1 MHTKLRW
8 DAEHDS
14 RIQLAAWRRGAYG
27 GSRVAVN
34 GSFVGMSHFA
44 AMALYSA
51 LVAGALACLTQRTTA
66 ARFRYAAI
74 TFSLFILVG
83 VGIAWLMYPLSR

>member
-1 MHTKLRW
+1 V
-8 DAEHDS
+8 AG
-14 RIQLAAWRRGAYG
+14 GAM
-27 GSRVAVN
+27 S
-34 GSFVGMSHFA
+34 GSFLATSHFTGMSHFA

-66 ARFRYAAI
+66 ERFRYAAI
-74 TFSLFILVG
+74 TFSLFMVVG